1 MPDSEEVDEVVL
13 NTLLAEGVDVP
24 TAWEASRYR
33 TSESPTGGTGAALVF
48 FAVVLLALALGLWLV
63 VAG

>member
-1 MPDSEEVDEVVL
+1 MPESEEVDEVVL

-33 TSESPTGGTGAALVF
+33 TPEYPTGGTGALVF
-48 FAVVLLALALGLWLV
+48 YAVVLLALALGLWLL

>member
-1 MPDSEEVDEVVL
+1 MPEYEEVDEVVL

-24 TAWEASRYR
+24 TAWEATRHR
-33 TSESPTGGTGAALVF
+33 APESPTGDTGALVF
-48 FAVVLLALALGLWLV
+48 YAVVLLALALGLWLV